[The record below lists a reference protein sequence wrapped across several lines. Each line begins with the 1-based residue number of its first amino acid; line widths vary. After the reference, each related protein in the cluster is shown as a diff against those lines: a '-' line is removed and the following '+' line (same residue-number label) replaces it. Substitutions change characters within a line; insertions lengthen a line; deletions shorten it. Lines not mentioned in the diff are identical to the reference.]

1 MARQRMVT
9 RTVDV
14 TRAEVM
20 TLDVTKA
27 EVFTTVYEVNGIF
40 KDDDSVLKAVK
51 KIYETETYKCVA
63 VTGVETTERLYGM
76 LESEFIKIAK
86 VLPPRTKNETDE
98 SIEE

>member
-20 TLDVTKA
+20 TLDVSNA
-27 EVFTTVYEVNGIF
+27 DVFTTVYEVNGIF
-40 KDDDSVLKAVK
+40 KDNDSILKAVK
-51 KIYETETYKCVA
+51 KLYETETFKCVA
-63 VTGVETTERLYGM
+63 VTGVETVERLYGM